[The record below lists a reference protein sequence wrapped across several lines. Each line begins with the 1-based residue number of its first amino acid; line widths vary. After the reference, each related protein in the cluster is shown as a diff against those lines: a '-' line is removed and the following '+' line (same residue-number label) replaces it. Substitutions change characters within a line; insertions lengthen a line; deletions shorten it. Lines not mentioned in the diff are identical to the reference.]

1 MEILYILDLAGTF
14 VFAISGTLTAAEKRL
29 DLLGAAVIGFI
40 TAVGGGTVRDLLLDI
55 HPIAW
60 MQDENYLWVILAGVV
75 CTILFKSG
83 VLKLKR
89 TLFLFDTIGIAVF
102 TVLGLSRALIA
113 GVDPV
118 FAVMMGTISAVFG
131 GVIRDTLCNDIP
143 LIFRPT
149 ELYATVCLS
158 GGCVFLGLQYMGLS
172 LPLIYTITI
181 LFIITLRIL
190 SIKFDF
196 KLPALK

>member
-1 MEILYILDLAGTF
+1 MEILYILDLVGTF
-14 VFAISGTLTAAEKRL
+14 VFAISGTLTAADKRL
-29 DLLGAAVIGFI
+29 DLLGATVIGFV

-55 HPIAW
+55 HPIGW
-60 MQDENYLWVILAGVV
+60 MQDENYLWVILGGVV
-75 CTILFKSG
+75 CTIFFKRG

-89 TLFLFDTIGIAVF
+89 TLSLFDTIGIAVF
-102 TVLGLSRALIA
+102 TVLGLSKALMA
-113 GVDPV
+113 GVEPI

-158 GGCVFLGLQYMGLS
+158 GGCVFLGLQYLGLS

-181 LFIITLRIL
+181 LFIITLRIV

>member
-1 MEILYILDLAGTF
+1 MEVLYILDLVGTF
-14 VFAISGTLTAAEKRL
+14 VFAISGTLTAADKRL
-29 DLLGAAVIGFI
+29 DLLGATVIGFI

-55 HPIAW
+55 HPIGW

-75 CTILFKSG
+75 CTIFFKGG

-89 TLFLFDTIGIAVF
+89 TLSLFDTIGIAVF
-102 TVLGLSRALIA
+102 TVLGLSKALMA
-113 GVDPV
+113 GVEPV

-158 GGCVFLGLQYMGLS
+158 GGCVFLGLQYLGLS
-172 LPLIYTITI
+172 LALIYTITI
-181 LFIITLRIL
+181 LFIITLRIV
-190 SIKFDF
+190 SIKFEF